1 MPFPHPV
8 PVVKPRGVPERPSE
22 KKRRRRAQIL
32 ATLPATQLMI
42 RQKTKIGQATISR
55 WCNDLVASGDA
66 HIGAWVRSPTGGP
79 FAAVYHAG
87 PGQEAPCDLAPLTHA
102 ELSRR
107 YRDRQRRVEIREKA
121 YREAK
126 ARALV
131 PRRDPMVAALFGP
144 A

>member
-87 PGQEAPCDLAPLTHA
+87 PGQEAPCDLKPLTHA
-102 ELSRR
+102 QLSRR
-107 YRDRQRRVEIREKA
+107 YRARKIRVEAREKA
-121 YREAK
+121 HREARL
-126 ARALV
+126 AAITV
-131 PRRDPMVAALFGP
+131 RRDPLVAALFGS

>member
-87 PGQEAPCDLAPLTHA
+87 PGQEAPCELQPLTHA
-102 ELSRR
+102 QLSRR